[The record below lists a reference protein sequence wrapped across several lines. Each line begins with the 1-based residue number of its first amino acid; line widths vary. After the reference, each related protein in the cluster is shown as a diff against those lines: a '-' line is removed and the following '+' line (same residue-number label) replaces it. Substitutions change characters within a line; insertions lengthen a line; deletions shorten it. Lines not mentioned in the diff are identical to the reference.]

1 MEVALTTEGAVLF
14 NDPCSDKKCLIKE
27 KPHKTICHCLDIV
40 CMTSIELCRQCIN
53 CVCRNEQFQEELWSI
68 SCDLL
73 KDWMSPEIRSKYST
87 PSQPSATQSSDGGDV
102 SGKTATTVD
111 DKEKPPAAIGY
122 DENTLVNDKSTEN
135 DTSR

>member
-1 MEVALTTEGAVLF
+1 MY
-14 NDPCSDKKCLIKE
+14 
-27 KPHKTICHCLDIV
+27 
-40 CMTSIELCRQCIN
+40 
-53 CVCRNEQFQEELWSI
+53 RNEQFQEELWSI

-87 PSQPSATQSSDGGDV
+87 PSQPSATQSSDEGDV
-102 SGKTATTVD
+102 SGMTATTVD
-111 DKEKPPAAIGY
+111 DKDKLPAAAIGN